1 VNCPIIKTQIISS
14 NKNIDTHGGRGRGGL
29 GPKFFVIKMQFNM
42 KKGETPRFSDNPKYP
57 SKEFGQNTK
66 DPPPGFPNTAHQ

>member
-1 VNCPIIKTQIISS
+1 
-14 NKNIDTHGGRGRGGL
+14 
-29 GPKFFVIKMQFNM
+29 M